1 MRDRYIIV
9 FNRSWD
15 RQKIIKW
22 GKFPYFYIKSYF
34 IRLPSLYSGLAER
47 FTLSIV
53 LILMDCFP
61 LLPGNSIIIILYAV
75 SNKGAFQSFIRSNES
90 LQRLRPAFIE

>member
-1 MRDRYIIV
+1 MV

-22 GKFPYFYIKSYF
+22 GKFPYFSIKSYF
-34 IRLPSLYSGLAER
+34 IRPSFYSGLAER

-53 LILMDCFP
+53 LTLMDCFP
-61 LLPGNSIIIILYAV
+61 LSPENSIIIILYAV
-75 SNKGAFQSFIRSNES
+75 PNKGAFQSFIRSNES